1 MFRLQGI
8 SIWKEVIATKLH
20 KQMRRDCRKYMGGAI
35 LMSFFHRL
43 TSVAAPMAAAWLIGD
58 MANHLLTLN
67 GDAIQAGLPGFVC
80 AVFFQV
86 GGVAV
91 FNLSL
96 NLLLTKQGFAY
107 DAFLM
112 EKFIHLPLETIQ
124 TTSSGAVMERLEEDS
139 AAFCWNQMVLCAYP
153 GAIAICAGVFVH
165 IILRERFPMLF
176 VMTILFFAALPVFR
190 AKLVGQTRA
199 ELTRQISEY
208 QGDRKQLEQEL
219 YDASSFSRC
228 FGLDRFFV
236 GRLGKRFQTY
246 LNRCGRMLYQLDAKS
261 ELLDYLCSH
270 GVQIGTILVGAL
282 QIAVE
287 KLTLGSLLSGYLM
300 IPAIREC
307 CGYIK
312 EWVTERHNEEKLL
325 ERLSFFYADTME
337 ESDNTEPLHE
347 LSAENV
353 SFSYPDSGKT
363 VLQNRSFRM
372 TDQENIRL
380 VGANGTGKTTLMKL
394 MAGLYRP
401 TSGTVCK
408 GASLCQI
415 RNSVAYQ
422 AQEEAIFSGTVWE
435 NLFLPKEKREQ
446 ANDLLQDMGFEKDL
460 HYEITPEGTNLSPG
474 EQKKLLL
481 TRALLLET
489 PFLFLDEPLNHLDEQ
504 GKRIL
509 LEIIRNR
516 QGILIISH
524 QELPEV
530 LIRNVF

>member
-1 MFRLQGI
+1 MNLY
-8 SIWKEVIATKLH
+8 

-35 LMSFFHRL
+35 LMSFFHRQ

-67 GDAIQAGLPGFVC
+67 REAIADGLPGFLW

-86 GGVAV
+86 IGVAL

-96 NLLLTKQGFAY
+96 NLLLTKQGFTY

-139 AAFCWNQMVLCAYP
+139 AAFCWSQMVLCAYP
-153 GAIAICAGVFVH
+153 GAIAICVGVFVH
-165 IILRERFPMLF
+165 IILRERFPILF
-176 VMTILFFAALPVFR
+176 VVTILFFAALPIFR
-190 AKLVGQTRA
+190 AKLVGKTRA

-219 YDASSFSRC
+219 YDSASFSRC

-236 GRLGKRFQTY
+236 GRLANRFQTY
-246 LNRCGRMLYQLDAKS
+246 LNQCGKQLYRLAAKS
-261 ELLDYLCSH
+261 EMLDYLCSY
-270 GVQIGTILVGAL
+270 GVQIGTILVGSL
-282 QIAVE
+282 LITGG

-307 CGYIK
+307 CGYVK

-325 ERLSFFYADTME
+325 ERLCFFYSEQCE
-337 ESDNTEPLHE
+337 ENDNTEPLHE

-353 SFSYPDSGKT
+353 AFSYPGSDKT
-363 VLQNRSFRM
+363 VLQNRTFRM
-372 TDQENIRL
+372 VDQDNICL

-394 MAGLYRP
+394 LAGLYRP
-401 TSGTVCK
+401 ASGSVCN
-408 GASLCQI
+408 GASLSQI
-415 RNSVAYQ
+415 RQSVAYQ
-422 AQEEAIFSGTVWE
+422 AQEGAIFSGTVWE
-435 NLFLPKEKREQ
+435 NLFLPEKKKEQ
-446 ANDLLQDMGFEKDL
+446 ARDLLHDMGFEKDL
-460 HYEITPEGTNLSPG
+460 HYELAPEGTNLSPG

-481 TRALLLET
+481 TRALLQET
-489 PFLFLDEPLNHLDEQ
+489 PFLFLDEPMNHLDEQ
-504 GKRIL
+504 GRRVLLSLLGRRKGIL
-509 LEIIRNR
+509 L
-516 QGILIISH
+516 ISH
-524 QELPEV
+524 QNAAEYGLPSYK
-530 LIRNVF
+530 L

>member
-1 MFRLQGI
+1 MNLY
-8 SIWKEVIATKLH
+8 
-20 KQMRRDCRKYMGGAI
+20 KQMRRDCRQYMGGAI

-67 GDAIQAGLPGFVC
+67 REAIQVGLPGFLW

-86 GGVAV
+86 MGVAV

-153 GAIAICAGVFVH
+153 GAIAICTVVFVH
-165 IILRERFPMLF
+165 IILRERFPVIF
-176 VMTILFFAALPVFR
+176 VMTILFFAALPIFR
-190 AKLVGQTRA
+190 AKLVGKTRA

-219 YDASSFSRC
+219 YDSASFSRC

-246 LNRCGRMLYQLDAKS
+246 LNQCGKQLYQLDAKS

-270 GVQIGTILVGAL
+270 GVQIGTILAGSVL
-282 QIAVE
+282 IAGG

-353 SFSYPDSGKT
+353 SFSYPDSDKT
-363 VLQNRSFRM
+363 VLENRSFRM
-372 TDQENIRL
+372 TDQETIRL
-380 VGANGTGKTTLMKL
+380 TGANGTGKTTLMKL
-394 MAGLYRP
+394 LAGLYRP
-401 TSGTVCK
+401 TSGTVCN
-408 GASLCQI
+408 GASLRQI
-415 RNSVAYQ
+415 RQSVAYQ
-422 AQEEAIFSGTVWE
+422 PQEGAIFSGTVWD
-435 NLFLPKEKREQ
+435 NLFLPDEKREQ
-446 ANDLLQDMGFEKDL
+446 ANDLLRDMGFEKDL
-460 HYEITPEGTNLSPG
+460 HYEVTPEGTNLSPG
-474 EQKKLLL
+474 ERKKLLL
-481 TRALLLET
+481 VRAILRDA
-489 PFLFLDEPLNHLDEQ
+489 PFLLLDEPLNHLDEQ
-504 GKRIL
+504 GRRVL
-509 LEIIRNR
+509 LENIRSR
-516 QGILIISH
+516 EGLLFIAHS
-524 QELPEV
+524 V
-530 LIRNVF
+530 

>member
-1 MFRLQGI
+1 MKRY
-8 SIWKEVIATKLH
+8 
-20 KQMRRDCRKYMGGAI
+20 KQMGRDCRRFMAGAMV
-35 LMSFFHRL
+35 MSFFHRL

-67 GDAIQAGLPGFVC
+67 REAIQEGLPGFIC

-86 GGVAV
+86 VGVAL

-124 TTSSGAVMERLEEDS
+124 TTSSGAVMERMEEDS

-165 IILRERFPMLF
+165 LIVREKFPMLF
-176 VMTILFFAALPVFR
+176 VLTILFLAALPIFR

-219 YDASSFSRC
+219 YDATAFSRC
-228 FGLDRFFV
+228 YGLDDFFIT
-236 GRLGKRFQTY
+236 RLSKRFRAY
-246 LNRCGRMLYQLDAKS
+246 LNLCGKQLYRLDAKS
-261 ELLDYLCSH
+261 EILDYLCSY

-282 QIAVE
+282 QIAAG
-287 KLTLGSLLSGYLM
+287 KLTLGGLLSGYLM

-325 ERLSFFYADTME
+325 ERLRFFYSEQLEEPADAK
-337 ESDNTEPLHE
+337 LLQE

-353 SFSYPDSGKT
+353 SFSYPGSDNT
-363 VLQNRSFRM
+363 VLQNRSFCM
-372 TDQENIRL
+372 TDQDNIRL
-380 VGANGTGKTTLMKL
+380 IGANGTGKTTLLKL
-394 MAGLYRP
+394 LAGLYRP
-401 TSGTVCK
+401 TSGKVCN
-408 GASLCQI
+408 GASLSQI
-415 RNSVAYQ
+415 RSNVAYQ
-422 AQEEAIFSGTVWE
+422 AQEGAIFSGTVWD
-435 NLFLPKEKREQ
+435 NLFLPEKKIAQ
-446 ANDLLQDMGFEKDL
+446 ARDLLRDMGFEKDL
-460 HYEITPEGTNLSPG
+460 HYEVTPEGTNLSPG

-481 TRALLLET
+481 TRALLQET

-504 GKRIL
+504 GTRIL

-516 QGILIISH
+516 QGILIIFH
-524 QELPEV
+524 QELPDV